1 MVLIEKRS
9 CVSLIWLL
17 TCTLAA
23 WNTSP
28 TPVCQPTA
36 TPVTTIATTI
46 RMSFRMAI

>member
-9 CVSLIWLL
+9 WVSFIWLL
-17 TCTLAA
+17 TCMLAA

-28 TPVCQPTA
+28 TPAFQPTA

-46 RMSFRMAI
+46 RMSLRMAI